1 MSISLA
7 SEAGSG
13 IIPGN
18 GIPSDSAGRL
28 QSVID
33 RIQAAGNVDEIIFE
47 TSRDIC
53 EIFNADRLTVY
64 TLGDD
69 KTSLTS
75 RVKTGLDSWQN
86 LKLPINEHSIAG
98 FVGLHKQAVNF
109 RDVYDRCE
117 LREQSEYL
125 RFLQEVDKRTGYRT
139 KQMLVVPILNAGDN
153 DLLGVV
159 QLINNKADEPFSQRV
174 VDELSEIC
182 QA

>member
-98 FVGLHKQAVNF
+98 FVGCTNKPSI
-109 RDVYDRCE
+109 
-117 LREQSEYL
+117 SEM
-125 RFLQEVDKRTGYRT
+125 F
-139 KQMLVVPILNAGDN
+139 MI
-153 DLLGVV
+153 GVSSGT
-159 QLINNKADEPFSQRV
+159 E
-174 VDELSEIC
+174 
-182 QA
+182 